1 MPLTGV
7 LNATSVPWSRVGE
20 ANLRAYFP
28 RMYPSSRPAD
38 FEAHLRK
45 VKVMLNEPG
54 RLRAL
59 RLLFSNS
66 YKDWDT
72 RVAQV
77 KTPVLILNG
86 SHDPDFR
93 EPERNCANA

>member
-1 MPLTGV
+1 
-7 LNATSVPWSRVGE
+7 
-20 ANLRAYFP
+20 
-28 RMYPSSRPAD
+28 MYPSSRPAD

-54 RLRAL
+54 RLRAS

-86 SHDPDFR
+86 SHDPDFK
-93 EPERNCANA
+93 EPERQHPTPKGGGLSLTLRGTLRLRSRDVRPID